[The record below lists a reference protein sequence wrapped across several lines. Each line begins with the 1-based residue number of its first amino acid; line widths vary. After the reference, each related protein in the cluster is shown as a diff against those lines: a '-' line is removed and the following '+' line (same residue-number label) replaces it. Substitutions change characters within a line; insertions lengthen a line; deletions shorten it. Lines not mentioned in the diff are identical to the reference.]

1 MAEPGRKVNKG
12 RHDPALTL
20 VSTPQL
26 PAIVATS
33 NPGQSDSDPL
43 LFWTEHPTK
52 PLPIDLR
59 RFATGVREED
69 LKGNAKS
76 QWTGDFTGRPELIAD
91 LLPAIKEE
99 WRLLHSESHR
109 NNRLQTLRT
118 WWRVLDEAERGD
130 QTSQAMGSSRVK
142 AVEDLHELHYV
153 ISKRN
158 KVSTTHHGNFLRLVN
173 IRLKQKSLPGLYWPS
188 PDYVQKSSEV
198 PAHWEIET
206 IRHRLKHGWFA
217 TLSRWERADEQAPDL
232 LSWKTLP
239 ADRWKEQVHAIYRAV
254 VAQTGDPVPSL
265 RDVAQALG
273 SQSKMGWMSPIGVP
287 QLGLYPNGD
296 DVRNAFNLC
305 LLYSGWNIQTLLD
318 VNVAGRFVEPH
329 PTNPDYHLVYGFK
342 NRGQSEHFCMGRKK
356 RTDSPGT
363 ILTRLVERTAPLR
376 KKLRDEHTQVLT
388 ELQADAGSEALTLRR
403 IELEQCL
410 KSPWLY
416 FDVHQGIRRLSMGS
430 FNTTSGGPYLRLLI
444 REINQKQPAD
454 RQVRES
460 ITPGDF
466 RDAYIAFAY
475 EFSNYSVLT
484 AQVAANHKNAGTT
497 QTYLRHKAWRAHSA
511 RKVRELSTAVWHE
524 IEIHRKVEPAVLR
537 AKLEHG
543 GVSDDER
550 RRLAIHKKNRTRVG
564 VGCKDFTHPP
574 PSLAP
579 EHDDGSGCRVQ
590 RCTLCPTHAIV
601 FDDSYEH
608 LTRRQAELED
618 TRDKIPVPVWN
629 ESSFPQEL
637 ENTEA
642 VLTRFDAQL
651 VRERL
656 SHWRDQIKLG
666 KHFPIVFEG
675 AYT

>member
-1 MAEPGRKVNKG
+1 
-12 RHDPALTL
+12 
-20 VSTPQL
+20 
-26 PAIVATS
+26 
-33 NPGQSDSDPL
+33 
-43 LFWTEHPTK
+43 
-52 PLPIDLR
+52 
-59 RFATGVREED
+59 
-69 LKGNAKS
+69 
-76 QWTGDFTGRPELIAD
+76 
-91 LLPAIKEE
+91 
-99 WRLLHSESHR
+99 
-109 NNRLQTLRT
+109 
-118 WWRVLDEAERGD
+118 
-130 QTSQAMGSSRVK
+130 
-142 AVEDLHELHYV
+142 
-153 ISKRN
+153 
-158 KVSTTHHGNFLRLVN
+158 
-173 IRLKQKSLPGLYWPS
+173 
-188 PDYVQKSSEV
+188 
-198 PAHWEIET
+198 
-206 IRHRLKHGWFA
+206 
-217 TLSRWERADEQAPDL
+217 
-232 LSWKTLP
+232 
-239 ADRWKEQVHAIYRAV
+239 
-254 VAQTGDPVPSL
+254 
-265 RDVAQALG
+265 
-273 SQSKMGWMSPIGVP
+273 
-287 QLGLYPNGD
+287 
-296 DVRNAFNLC
+296 
-305 LLYSGWNIQTLLD
+305 
-318 VNVAGRFVEPH
+318 
-329 PTNPDYHLVYGFK
+329 
-342 NRGQSEHFCMGRKK
+342 MGRKK

>member
-206 IRHRLKHGWFA
+206 IRHRLKHGSFHRSAGSVFHDNRSGAVAAGRCSGTWF
-217 TLSRWERADEQAPDL
+217 
-232 LSWKTLP
+232 
-239 ADRWKEQVHAIYRAV
+239 
-254 VAQTGDPVPSL
+254 
-265 RDVAQALG
+265 
-273 SQSKMGWMSPIGVP
+273 PIE
-287 QLGLYPNGD
+287 NG
-296 DVRNAFNLC
+296 
-305 LLYSGWNIQTLLD
+305 LD
-318 VNVAGRFVEPH
+318 VS
-329 PTNPDYHLVYGFK
+329 
-342 NRGQSEHFCMGRKK
+342 NRR
-356 RTDSPGT
+356 
-363 ILTRLVERTAPLR
+363 AP
-376 KKLRDEHTQVLT
+376 V
-388 ELQADAGSEALTLRR
+388 G
-403 IELEQCL
+403 
-410 KSPWLY
+410 P
-416 FDVHQGIRRLSMGS
+416 LS
-430 FNTTSGGPYLRLLI
+430 
-444 REINQKQPAD
+444 Q
-454 RQVRES
+454 
-460 ITPGDF
+460 
-466 RDAYIAFAY
+466 
-475 EFSNYSVLT
+475 
-484 AQVAANHKNAGTT
+484 
-497 QTYLRHKAWRAHSA
+497 W
-511 RKVRELSTAVWHE
+511 
-524 IEIHRKVEPAVLR
+524 
-537 AKLEHG
+537 
-543 GVSDDER
+543 
-550 RRLAIHKKNRTRVG
+550 
-564 VGCKDFTHPP
+564 
-574 PSLAP
+574 
-579 EHDDGSGCRVQ
+579 
-590 RCTLCPTHAIV
+590 
-601 FDDSYEH
+601 
-608 LTRRQAELED
+608 
-618 TRDKIPVPVWN
+618 
-629 ESSFPQEL
+629 
-637 ENTEA
+637 
-642 VLTRFDAQL
+642 
-651 VRERL
+651 
-656 SHWRDQIKLG
+656 
-666 KHFPIVFEG
+666 
-675 AYT
+675 